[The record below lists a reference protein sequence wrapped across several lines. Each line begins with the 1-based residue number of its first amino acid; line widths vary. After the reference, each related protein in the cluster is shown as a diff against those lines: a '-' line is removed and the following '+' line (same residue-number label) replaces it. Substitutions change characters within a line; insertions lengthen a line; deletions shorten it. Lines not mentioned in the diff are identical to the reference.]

1 VNESVLDHPREDL
14 DESVWTR
21 DESGE
26 YVLTPEAEEKISQ
39 VVRFM
44 TEDGDT
50 HLNSFGVRITGSITS
65 NQYSEKSDID
75 MHFSS
80 DEISETDAE
89 EFNKA
94 FRAKFEDEFKKIY
107 PRGMYT
113 IGTHQIEVYFQANP
127 HQDMMSIGCY
137 DFLAKKWL
145 VGPEFVPQ
153 DFDPYSEYYHE
164 NMQYVNSIIDDIR
177 SIILEC
183 YEHAMVLKS
192 SKDSAFVRSEYR
204 DVFGKLARAATIF
217 QKAREFRKACSS
229 PKSDEQALSFRAS
242 RKWKVADSAFKL
254 LDKFGYLGILR
265 EFTKCYEEI
274 QDGESDM
281 RDAVDRIVDVVQN
294 NIMQNP
300 ELVNT
305 NKLLE
310 TELEGES
317 LKDLG
322 KLAAIVSLLAIP
334 GVTNAKMLTRNLE
347 KLPATELRAGSE
359 GVTNAIVRSSRD
371 RRSFDGL
378 SYPNLVNLVATIV
391 YNEAM
396 VDYLKCGRD
405 RRCLVA
411 IANVIGNRT
420 DGKPEYFAREIMRN
434 TPDGWQFY
442 SAKKH
447 VRGGIKDSDYVTW
460 DPIVIG
466 GDRKC
471 WNECVDIA
479 KKLIDGK
486 LENIIGTANMIAN
499 KKLDSKEAFEKWGSK
514 CAIRVNPK
522 STHTFG
528 YDRSQDGKRKY
539 SKTRKQPSAKT
550 PDKVHVVAKGDTISG
565 IAKKNGTSVAEIL
578 KKNPGLKDADKIGIG
593 QKLKI

>member
-1 VNESVLDHPREDL
+1 MNESVLDHPRDDL
-14 DESVWTR
+14 DASVWTR
-21 DESGE
+21 NGSGE
-26 YVLTPEAEEKISQ
+26 YVLTTEAERKISN

-44 TEDGDT
+44 TEDGET
-50 HLNSFGVRITGSITS
+50 HLNSFCVRITGSITS

-75 MHFSS
+75 VHFSS
-80 DEISETDAE
+80 NEIPEADAE

-94 FRAKFEDEFKKIY
+94 FRKRFEDEFRQIHT
-107 PRGMYT
+107 RDAYT

-137 DFLAKKWL
+137 DFLEKRWL

-153 DFDPYSEYYHE
+153 NFDPYSEYYHE

-192 SKDSAFVRSEYR
+192 SKDPIFVRTEYR
-204 DVFGKLARAATIF
+204 DMFGKLARAATIF
-217 QKAREFRKACSS
+217 QKVREFRKACSS
-229 PKSDEQALSFRAS
+229 PKSVEQALSFRTS

-274 QDGESDM
+274 LDGETDIE
-281 RDAVDRIVDVVQN
+281 DAVDRIVDVVQN
-294 NIMQNP
+294 NIMQSP

-317 LKDLG
+317 LKDFG

-334 GVTNAKMLTRNLE
+334 GVTNARMLTRSLE
-347 KLPATELRAGSE
+347 RLPATELRAGSQ

-371 RRSFDGL
+371 RRMFDGL

-411 IANVIGNRT
+411 IANVIGNRA
-420 DGKPEYFAREIMRN
+420 GNNPEYFAREIMRH
-434 TPDGWQFY
+434 TRGGWQFY

-447 VRGGIKDSDYVTW
+447 VRGGTKDSDYVTW

-499 KKLDSKEAFEKWGSK
+499 KKLDSKEAFAKWGSK

-522 STHTFG
+522 SLHTFG
-528 YDRSQDGKRKY
+528 YDRSQDGRIRY
-539 SKTRKQPSAKT
+539 SGGVGGVRPGSQNHF
-550 PDKVHVVAKGDTISG
+550 HVVKKGDTLSG
-565 IAKKNGTSVAEIL
+565 IAKAYGTTVEEIL
-578 KKNPGLKDADKIGIG
+578 RKNRQIRNADRIRIG